1 MTSKDFALS
10 RYPNMKS
17 ERHKTGFKGRDV
29 YYLIRDG
36 RNTIYFSEGKNE
48 SKAWVSAKEKEKEKD
63 ND

>member
-1 MTSKDFALS
+1 MTSKDFVLS

-17 ERHKTGFKGRDV
+17 ERNKTGFKGNG

-36 RNTIYFSEGKNE
+36 RNTIYFSEGKTE
-48 SKAWVSAKEKEKEKD
+48 SKAWVSAKEKIKEKD

>member
-1 MTSKDFALS
+1 
-10 RYPNMKS
+10 MKS

-48 SKAWVSAKEKEKEKD
+48 SKAWVSAKEKDKEKD